1 MRRNISGM
9 RPIRGCRAPP
19 ADRGSRLRECRAR
32 VRIPPALVIRIGD
45 IRPLRMMRAESDE
58 PVHLAQ
64 CGSVGRQ
71 PRYPLVVA
79 VVHDHYAVEQLE
91 VLFAYLAGAVCHL
104 YAACGGGASHARIGQ
119 LARVA
124 GVGAS
129 PNLSRSR
136 CGLPSRP
143 QRSHYGLGRRRTAD
157 VAQANEQY
165 FVFHRVLFSANIY
178 FLVRFAH
185 GAIFV
190 SDGRCPKRLS
200 Q

>member
-32 VRIPPALVIRIGD
+32 VRIPPCPRNTDRGHTTTADDACRIRRTGT
-45 IRPLRMMRAESDE
+45 PCPMR
-58 PVHLAQ
+58 L
-64 CGSVGRQ
+64 Q

-124 GVGAS
+124 GVGACRIYLD
-129 PNLSRSR
+129 PDAAFLHA
-136 CGLPSRP
+136 